1 MAPVCQILASLF
13 LISASFAAAYCNPSF
28 DMSVAAA
35 QHSDYHHMK
44 GHVLEVHNQLR
55 ANYSTAPLKWNETLA
70 GSAYAYARKCRFEH
84 SVRFY
89 PFPATSCYPSSSSI
103 KSANVFLTLQQRISN
118 IGENL
123 AAGYRTPRGAC
134 LAWAKEEEN
143 YTPGE
148 WSADVGHFT
157 QMVWKS
163 STSVGCGWEE
173 CPDLLQEGLTQVL
186 LVCHYYEQGNIV
198 SDNGRYLRENVGDKT
213 EEWNAFH
220 EMLPESECLA
230 ADGEGKETMMGRF
243 GKAKG
248 AAGGFG
254 VSYGLMILGLGLMPL
269 VGMAL

>member
-13 LISASFAAAYCNPSF
+13 LVSASFATAYCNPSF
-28 DMSVAAA
+28 DMSVASA
-35 QHSDYHHMK
+35 QHSDYHFMK

-70 GSAYAYARKCRFEH
+70 ASAYAYARKCRFEH
-84 SVRFY
+84 S
-89 PFPATSCYPSSSSI
+89 
-103 KSANVFLTLQQRISN
+103 RISN

-123 AAGYRTPRGAC
+123 AAGYKTPRGAC
-134 LAWAKEEEN
+134 LAWAKEEVD

-163 STSVGCGWEE
+163 TSSVGCGWEE

-198 SDNGRYLRENVGDKT
+198 SDNGRYLRENVGNKT
-213 EEWNAFH
+213 EEWNVFH

-230 ADGEGKETMMGRF
+230 ADGEGKETMMGRL

-248 AAGGFG
+248 AAGGFE